1 MDNGFDKN
9 KFAQKV
15 LITLGI
21 VLPILLLIL
30 FFGFAFQVLLLVMA
44 GVLVAVFFRG
54 IAAFIHSRL
63 HLGMK
68 WSLGISILGVMIVI
82 GLAALFIAPSVSDQ
96 AQKLSQEIPKS
107 VEKLKQQAKGNK
119 AFEDVL
125 SGSFDPQS
133 FMKKQGGWA
142 KKAFGA
148 LTTTLGV
155 LADIYVIFFIGLFFT
170 VSPNPLINGIVS
182 LFPLSRRDRAREVL
196 GAIGKSLKKWLMAK
210 LLSMTVVGVLT
221 TIGLSILGI
230 PLAFVLGLIAG
241 LLSFIPNFGPIIA
254 LIPAILVAFSQG
266 ANQALYVALLYIGI
280 QALESNFITPFIQK
294 NMVSIPMALI
304 LIAQIV
310 LGVFSSGLG
319 LILATPIAVTFIV
332 LVKMVYV
339 QDVLGDQ
346 SAKD

>member
-68 WSLGISILGVMIVI
+68 WSLGVSILGVMIVI
-82 GLAALFIAPSVSDQ
+82 GLAALFIAPSVNDQ

-125 SGSFDPQS
+125 SGSFNPQS
-133 FMKKQGGWA
+133 LMKKQGGWA

-182 LFPLSRRDRAREVL
+182 LFPISRRDRAREVL

-266 ANQALYVALLYIGI
+266 ANQVLYVALLYIGI